1 MSIIYSH
8 ELPTPSSY
16 AALFETT
23 GWNQDYQASEQE
35 LHQAITGSW
44 QLLCAYDQGQLVG
57 FGRVVSDGVLY
68 AMIYD
73 LIVHPDY
80 QGQGVGSQLLT
91 QLLELCRLAEIR
103 AVQLFSARGK
113 VGFYQKRGFVVRPED
128 APGMVFSSGD
138 CTDKVKGH
146 RSCPAKLPG

>member
-1 MSIIYSH
+1 MAITYSH
-8 ELPTPSSY
+8 EIPDVSSY
-16 AALFETT
+16 AVLFDTT
-23 GWNQDYQASEQE
+23 GWNQDYQASAQE
-35 LHQAITGSW
+35 LQQAIAGSW
-44 QLLCAYDQGQLVG
+44 QLLCAYDDGQLIG

-103 AVQLFSARGK
+103 SVQLFSARGK
-113 VGFYQKRGFVVRPED
+113 VGFYRKRGFVQRPDD
-128 APGMVFSSGD
+128 APGMVFSSGN
-138 CTDKVKGH
+138 
-146 RSCPAKLPG
+146 